1 METENKKGDLDKKT
15 TDLLQDIM
23 SDQLYMNRVMEESK
37 NEFFNEI
44 EKIIPSEHKEGED
57 FYTLTIGY
65 KNSKEEFTRKFSPND
80 SVKDIKNYAKVKYK
94 KNSDFNMFTKKEGK
108 ILFDTNVKIKDSGI
122 KNGDIIMI
130 HDDEDL

>member
-37 NEFFNEI
+37 NEYFKEL
-44 EKIIPSEHKEGED
+44 EKIIPEEPKDGEYS
-57 FYTLTIGY
+57 YTLSFGY

-80 SVKDIKNYAKVKYK
+80 SVNDLKNYAKVAFK
-94 KNSDFNMFTKKEGK
+94 KNSDFNMFTKGKGK
-108 ILFDTNVKIKDSGI
+108 ILFDTNAKIKDSGI
-122 KNGDIIMI
+122 NNGDKIMI
-130 HDDEDL
+130 HDEEDL

>member
-1 METENKKGDLDKKT
+1 MESTKKEENIDKKT
-15 TDLLQDIM
+15 SDLLHDIM
-23 SDQLYMNRVMEESK
+23 SDQLYLNRVMEESK

-44 EKIIPSEHKEGED
+44 EKTIPSEPKEGED

-80 SVKDIKNYAKVKYK
+80 SVNDIKNYAKVKYK